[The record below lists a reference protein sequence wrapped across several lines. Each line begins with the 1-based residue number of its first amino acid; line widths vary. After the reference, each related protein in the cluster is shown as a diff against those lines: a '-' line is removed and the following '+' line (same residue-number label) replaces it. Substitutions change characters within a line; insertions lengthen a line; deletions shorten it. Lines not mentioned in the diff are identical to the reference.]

1 MSMDISDFYQTFFDE
16 ADELLADMEQHLLV
30 LQPEAPDAEQL
41 NAIFRAAHSI
51 KGGAGTFGFSVL
63 QETTH
68 LMENLLDEARRG
80 EMQLNTDIIN
90 LFLETKDI
98 MQEQLDAYKQS
109 QEPDAASFD
118 YICQALRQLAL
129 EAKGETPSAVT
140 RLSVVAK
147 SEPQDEQS
155 RNQLPRRI
163 ILSRLK
169 AGEVDLLEEELGH
182 LTTLT
187 DVVKGVDS
195 LSAILPGDI
204 AEDDITAVLCFVIEA
219 DQITFETVEVSP
231 KISTPPVL
239 KLAAEQAPTG
249 RVEREKTTRS
259 SESTS
264 IRVAVEKV
272 DQLIN
277 LVGELVITQSMLAQR
292 SSELDPVNH
301 GDLITSMGQLQ
312 RNARDLQESVMSI
325 RMMPM
330 EYVFSRYPRLVR
342 DLAGKLGK
350 QVELTLVGS
359 STELDKSLIERIID
373 PLTHLVR
380 NSLDHGIELPE
391 KRLAA
396 GKNSVGNL
404 ILSAEHQG
412 GNICIEVTDD
422 GAGLNRE
429 RILAKA
435 ASQGLTVSENMS
447 DDEVAMLIF
456 APGFST
462 AEQVTDVS
470 GRGVGMDVVKR
481 NIQEMGGHVEIQSKQ
496 GTGTT
501 IRILLPLTLAILD
514 GMSVRVADEVFILP
528 LNAVMESL
536 QPREAINFMVITK
549 GAGRI
554 AEVGARFVL
563 DGMPGKQ
570 MAIDADL
577 NAGLIG
583 EDEAKKRR
591 SEVTQEA
598 DFYGSMDGASKFVRG
613 DAIAGILIMVI
624 NVVGGLL
631 VGVLQHGMSMG
642 HAAESY
648 TLLTIGDG
656 LVAQIPALVIST
668 AAGVIVTRVSTDQ
681 DVGEQMVNQL
691 FSNPSVM
698 LLSAA
703 VLGLLGLVPGMPNLV
718 FLLFTAGLLGLAW
731 WIRGREQKA
740 PAEPKPVK
748 MAENNAVVEA
758 TWNDV
763 QLEDSLGMEVGYRL
777 SPMVDFQQDGELLG
791 RIRSIRK
798 KFAQEMGF
806 LPPVVHI
813 RDNMDLQP
821 ARYRILMK
829 GVEIGSGDAYPG
841 RWLAINPGTAAGTL
855 PGEATVDPAFGLNA
869 IWIESA
875 LKEQAQIQGY
885 TVVEA
890 STVVATHL
898 NHLISQHAAEL
909 FGRQEAQQ
917 LLDRVAQEMP
927 KLTEDLVPGVVTLTT
942 LHKVLQNLLDEKVP
956 IRDMR
961 TILETLA
968 EHAPIQSDP
977 HELTAVVR
985 VALGR
990 AITQQWFPGKDEVHV
1005 IGLDTPLERLLLQA
1019 LQGGGGLE
1027 PGLADRLLAQTQE
1040 ALSRQE
1046 MVGAPPVL
1054 LVNHALRPLLSR
1066 FLRRSLPQL
1075 VVLSNLELSDNRHIR
1090 MTATIGGK

>member
-129 EAKGETPSAVT
+129 ESKGETPSAVT

-155 RNQLPRRI
+155 RSQSPRRI

-187 DVVKGVDS
+187 DVVKGADS

-204 AEDDITAVLCFVIEA
+204 AEDDITAVLCVVIEA

-259 SESTS
+259 NESTS

-536 QPREAINFMVITK
+536 QPREADLHPLAGGERVLEVRGEYLPIVELWKVFNVAGAKTEATQGIVVILQS
-549 GAGRI
+549 GGRRY
-554 AEVGARFVL
+554 ALLV
-563 DGMPGKQ
+563 DQ
-570 MAIDADL
+570 
-577 NAGLIG
+577 LIG
-583 EDEAKKRR
+583 QHQVVVKNLESNYRK
-591 SEVTQEA
+591 VP
-598 DFYGSMDGASKFVRG
+598 
-613 DAIAGILIMVI
+613 GI
-624 NVVGGLL
+624 
-631 VGVLQHGMSMG
+631 S
-642 HAAESY
+642 AA
-648 TLLTIGDG
+648 TILGDG
-656 LVAQIPALVIST
+656 SVALIVDVSALQAINREQRMANT
-668 AAGVIVTRVSTDQ
+668 AA
-681 DVGEQMVNQL
+681 
-691 FSNPSVM
+691 
-698 LLSAA
+698 
-703 VLGLLGLVPGMPNLV
+703 
-718 FLLFTAGLLGLAW
+718 
-731 WIRGREQKA
+731 
-740 PAEPKPVK
+740 
-748 MAENNAVVEA
+748 
-758 TWNDV
+758 
-763 QLEDSLGMEVGYRL
+763 
-777 SPMVDFQQDGELLG
+777 
-791 RIRSIRK
+791 
-798 KFAQEMGF
+798 
-806 LPPVVHI
+806 
-813 RDNMDLQP
+813 
-821 ARYRILMK
+821 
-829 GVEIGSGDAYPG
+829 
-841 RWLAINPGTAAGTL
+841 
-855 PGEATVDPAFGLNA
+855 
-869 IWIESA
+869 
-875 LKEQAQIQGY
+875 
-885 TVVEA
+885 
-890 STVVATHL
+890 
-898 NHLISQHAAEL
+898 
-909 FGRQEAQQ
+909 
-917 LLDRVAQEMP
+917 
-927 KLTEDLVPGVVTLTT
+927 
-942 LHKVLQNLLDEKVP
+942 
-956 IRDMR
+956 
-961 TILETLA
+961 
-968 EHAPIQSDP
+968 
-977 HELTAVVR
+977 
-985 VALGR
+985 
-990 AITQQWFPGKDEVHV
+990 
-1005 IGLDTPLERLLLQA
+1005 
-1019 LQGGGGLE
+1019 
-1027 PGLADRLLAQTQE
+1027 
-1040 ALSRQE
+1040 
-1046 MVGAPPVL
+1046 
-1054 LVNHALRPLLSR
+1054 
-1066 FLRRSLPQL
+1066 
-1075 VVLSNLELSDNRHIR
+1075 
-1090 MTATIGGK
+1090 

>member
-129 EAKGETPSAVT
+129 EAKGEKPSAVT

-155 RNQLPRRI
+155 RSQSPRRI

-187 DVVKGVDS
+187 DVVKGADS

-259 SESTS
+259 NESTS

-536 QPREAINFMVITK
+536 QPREADLHPLAGGERVLEVRGEYLPIVELWKVFNVAGAKTEATQGIVVILQS
-549 GAGRI
+549 GGRRY
-554 AEVGARFVL
+554 ALLV
-563 DGMPGKQ
+563 DQ
-570 MAIDADL
+570 
-577 NAGLIG
+577 LIG
-583 EDEAKKRR
+583 QHQVVVKNLESNYRK
-591 SEVTQEA
+591 VP
-598 DFYGSMDGASKFVRG
+598 
-613 DAIAGILIMVI
+613 GI
-624 NVVGGLL
+624 
-631 VGVLQHGMSMG
+631 S
-642 HAAESY
+642 AA
-648 TLLTIGDG
+648 TILGDG
-656 LVAQIPALVIST
+656 SEALIVDVSALQAINREQRMANT
-668 AAGVIVTRVSTDQ
+668 AA
-681 DVGEQMVNQL
+681 
-691 FSNPSVM
+691 
-698 LLSAA
+698 
-703 VLGLLGLVPGMPNLV
+703 
-718 FLLFTAGLLGLAW
+718 
-731 WIRGREQKA
+731 
-740 PAEPKPVK
+740 
-748 MAENNAVVEA
+748 
-758 TWNDV
+758 
-763 QLEDSLGMEVGYRL
+763 
-777 SPMVDFQQDGELLG
+777 
-791 RIRSIRK
+791 
-798 KFAQEMGF
+798 
-806 LPPVVHI
+806 
-813 RDNMDLQP
+813 
-821 ARYRILMK
+821 
-829 GVEIGSGDAYPG
+829 
-841 RWLAINPGTAAGTL
+841 
-855 PGEATVDPAFGLNA
+855 
-869 IWIESA
+869 
-875 LKEQAQIQGY
+875 
-885 TVVEA
+885 
-890 STVVATHL
+890 
-898 NHLISQHAAEL
+898 
-909 FGRQEAQQ
+909 
-917 LLDRVAQEMP
+917 
-927 KLTEDLVPGVVTLTT
+927 
-942 LHKVLQNLLDEKVP
+942 
-956 IRDMR
+956 
-961 TILETLA
+961 
-968 EHAPIQSDP
+968 
-977 HELTAVVR
+977 
-985 VALGR
+985 
-990 AITQQWFPGKDEVHV
+990 
-1005 IGLDTPLERLLLQA
+1005 
-1019 LQGGGGLE
+1019 
-1027 PGLADRLLAQTQE
+1027 
-1040 ALSRQE
+1040 
-1046 MVGAPPVL
+1046 
-1054 LVNHALRPLLSR
+1054 
-1066 FLRRSLPQL
+1066 
-1075 VVLSNLELSDNRHIR
+1075 
-1090 MTATIGGK
+1090 

>member
-155 RNQLPRRI
+155 RSQSPRRI

-187 DVVKGVDS
+187 DVVKGADS

-501 IRILLPLTLAILD
+501 IRILLPLTLVILD

-536 QPREAINFMVITK
+536 QPREADLHPLAGGERVLEVRGEYLPIVELWKVFNVAGAKTEATQGIVVILQS
-549 GAGRI
+549 GGCRYALL
-554 AEVGARFVL
+554 V
-563 DGMPGKQ
+563 DQ
-570 MAIDADL
+570 
-577 NAGLIG
+577 LIG
-583 EDEAKKRR
+583 QHQVVVKNLESNYRK
-591 SEVTQEA
+591 VP
-598 DFYGSMDGASKFVRG
+598 
-613 DAIAGILIMVI
+613 GI
-624 NVVGGLL
+624 
-631 VGVLQHGMSMG
+631 S
-642 HAAESY
+642 AA
-648 TLLTIGDG
+648 TILGDG
-656 LVAQIPALVIST
+656 SVALIVDVSALQAINREQRMANT
-668 AAGVIVTRVSTDQ
+668 AA
-681 DVGEQMVNQL
+681 
-691 FSNPSVM
+691 
-698 LLSAA
+698 
-703 VLGLLGLVPGMPNLV
+703 
-718 FLLFTAGLLGLAW
+718 
-731 WIRGREQKA
+731 
-740 PAEPKPVK
+740 
-748 MAENNAVVEA
+748 
-758 TWNDV
+758 
-763 QLEDSLGMEVGYRL
+763 
-777 SPMVDFQQDGELLG
+777 
-791 RIRSIRK
+791 
-798 KFAQEMGF
+798 
-806 LPPVVHI
+806 
-813 RDNMDLQP
+813 
-821 ARYRILMK
+821 
-829 GVEIGSGDAYPG
+829 
-841 RWLAINPGTAAGTL
+841 
-855 PGEATVDPAFGLNA
+855 
-869 IWIESA
+869 
-875 LKEQAQIQGY
+875 
-885 TVVEA
+885 
-890 STVVATHL
+890 
-898 NHLISQHAAEL
+898 
-909 FGRQEAQQ
+909 
-917 LLDRVAQEMP
+917 
-927 KLTEDLVPGVVTLTT
+927 
-942 LHKVLQNLLDEKVP
+942 
-956 IRDMR
+956 
-961 TILETLA
+961 
-968 EHAPIQSDP
+968 
-977 HELTAVVR
+977 
-985 VALGR
+985 
-990 AITQQWFPGKDEVHV
+990 
-1005 IGLDTPLERLLLQA
+1005 
-1019 LQGGGGLE
+1019 
-1027 PGLADRLLAQTQE
+1027 
-1040 ALSRQE
+1040 
-1046 MVGAPPVL
+1046 
-1054 LVNHALRPLLSR
+1054 
-1066 FLRRSLPQL
+1066 
-1075 VVLSNLELSDNRHIR
+1075 
-1090 MTATIGGK
+1090 